1 MHAVGELPT
10 MIEKLLSTGIKG
22 RLFAFCVLAVITAAT
37 GSQISH
43 LQVDRSDEKLISR
56 ADEGWAALHQ
66 MQSDFGKEQ
75 TALIYVKSRN
85 LWTRERLLE
94 LQQVTFDL
102 EDLPSI
108 TSVSSLFSAT
118 NIRDKGEYVAAGPL
132 IDLVPRTDKK
142 IAELRDDASYS
153 PLMRRNVISADGL
166 STVISLGYEGDPED
180 PDLPLRIYQQI
191 EQQIIPLRKTFDTV
205 FQVGTPRLNQEI
217 DTGLFRDLR
226 VLVPLAVLV
235 LLLTITLFLR
245 SFRVLPIPLITSA
258 ITLVWTFGF
267 MAVVGIPLTL
277 LTAMVPAL
285 VMVIGSTEDVHL
297 IAAYMSNLKGDG
309 KDTRAIAIQLMAHKV
324 GLPVL
329 ITALTT
335 ALGFFANAFTPIPL
349 IREFAITSGF
359 AMLANLVVTVLSMPL
374 LLHLIG
380 PRKNPIAGNDAA
392 PTGLVGL
399 VVKVIEFL
407 SLRYP
412 KVIIV
417 CTIGLLALFGS
428 RIYEVRV
435 NNDPLSYFQ
444 PDHPFVVD
452 ANTLH
457 HDVAGLKIFSVTL
470 SSDDKALFR
479 TPSGIAKIAAVQAL
493 LDKTGLFDKTQ
504 SLADIIA
511 LMHQEFHAGDSN
523 YYRIPSSEEDIDLY
537 LSSLTRNDLKAF
549 VTDDYGRAR
558 IMIRHNLSDSIALNR
573 VLDDFR
579 EVVPIVLGPDVSY
592 ALTGKNLMINASA
605 DSLISGQISSLF
617 LILAVILILFS
628 FLYTSILAG
637 LLSLVPNIIP
647 VMMNF
652 GLMGFLGVPLNPG
665 TAMVAAIAIGVAV
678 DDTIHLMTRF
688 GAESRNHLHELD
700 AVRATIRGEAIP
712 IVSTSIALALG
723 FSVLGFSNFSIVAQ
737 FGLLAA
743 ATMLYALVSDL
754 LVMPILLKHL
764 RLATV
769 WDIVALQLDREVL
782 VRCPLFEGMSP
793 YETKKVVLL
802 SAMQDFERGEVVIE
816 KGTRTSGM
824 YVVLKGEAQVQFKR
838 GELKL
843 DIDNLKSGDVF
854 GEIGFSGEDV
864 ERTATV
870 VAAEPMTVVRIDAA
884 GARKGL
890 RFYPRIAARLHQNI
904 SNILGQRLVESHERL
919 ADVIKLHVG

>member
-1 MHAVGELPT
+1 
-10 MIEKLLSTGIKG
+10 MIEKLLSAGSKG
-22 RLFAFCVLAVITAAT
+22 RLVAFLVLVVLTAAA
-37 GSQISH
+37 GLQIPN
-43 LQVDRSDEKLISR
+43 LQVDRSDEKLISQ
-56 ADEGWAALHQ
+56 ADEGWDALRQ

-75 TALIYVKSRN
+75 TVLIYVRSKD

-94 LQQVTFDL
+94 LQKATFDL
-102 EDLPSI
+102 EDMPSI
-108 TSVSSLFSAT
+108 TSVSSLFTAT

-132 IDLVPRTDKK
+132 MDLVPRTAES
-142 IAELRDDASYS
+142 IAEIRDDAFYS
-153 PLMRRNVISADGL
+153 PLMRRSVISADGL
-166 STVISLGYEGDPED
+166 STVISLGYEGNADDPE
-180 PDLPLRIYQQI
+180 LPLRIYREIEAQI
-191 EQQIIPLRKTFDTV
+191 APLRANFDAV
-205 FQVGTPRLNQEI
+205 YQVGTPRLNNEI
-217 DTGLFRDLR
+217 DQGMFRDLR

-235 LLLTITLFLR
+235 LLLTIGFFLR
-245 SFRVLPIPLITSA
+245 SFRVLPIPLITSTL
-258 ITLVWTFGF
+258 TLVWTFGF
-267 MAVVGIPLTL
+267 MAVAGIPLTL

-297 IAAYMSNLKGDG
+297 VAAYMSNLGGSDKEA
-309 KDTRAIAIQLMAHKV
+309 RSIAIRLMANKV

-335 ALGFFANAFTPIPL
+335 ALGFAANAITPIPL
-349 IREFAITSGF
+349 IREFAMASAF
-359 AMLANLVVTVLSMPL
+359 AMLANLVVTVLSVPL
-374 LLHLIG
+374 LLQIFG
-380 PRKNPIAGNDAA
+380 PRVNPLAGKDSA
-392 PTGLVGL
+392 PTGAIGL
-399 VVKVIEFL
+399 VVRLIEFL
-407 SLRYP
+407 SMRYP
-412 KVIIV
+412 VVIIAGTV
-417 CTIGLLALFGS
+417 ALLAVFGS
-428 RIYEVRV
+428 KIYEIKI

-457 HDVAGLKIFSVTL
+457 RDVAGLKIFSVTL
-470 SSDDKALFR
+470 SSSIEELFK

-493 LDKTGLFDKTQ
+493 LDKTGIFDKTQ
-504 SLADIIA
+504 SLADIIT
-511 LMHQEFHAGDSN
+511 LMHQEFHAGDTN
-523 YYRIPSSEEDIDLY
+523 YYRVPSDSEDVDLY
-537 LSSLTRNDLKAF
+537 LSSITRKDLETF
-549 VTDDYGRAR
+549 VTEDYSRAR
-558 IMIRHNLSDSIALNR
+558 IMVRHNLTDSIALNR
-573 VLDDFR
+573 VLDEFR
-579 EVVPIVLGPDVSY
+579 EVVPIVLGPDVDY
-592 ALTGKNLMINASA
+592 TLTGKNLMINAAA

-617 LILAVILILFS
+617 LILAVILVLFS

-647 VMMNF
+647 VLMNF

-688 GAESRNHLHELD
+688 GAESRNHLHEAD
-700 AVRATIRGEAIP
+700 AVRATIRGEAVP

-723 FSVLGFSNFSIVAQ
+723 FSVLAFSNFSIVAE

-743 ATMLYALVSDL
+743 ATMLYALISDL

-782 VRCPLFEGMSP
+782 VRCPLFQGMSQ

-802 SAMQDFERGEVVIE
+802 SAMQDFEEGEVVIE
-816 KGTRTSGM
+816 KGSRSSGM
-824 YVVLKGEAQVQFKR
+824 YVVLKGEAQVQFQR
-838 GELKL
+838 GELQL
-843 DIDNLKSGDVF
+843 DIDNLKGGDVF

-870 VAAEPMTVVRIDAA
+870 IAAKPMTVVRIDAA

-904 SNILGQRLVESHERL
+904 SNILGQRLGEAHERL
-919 ADVIKLHVG
+919 ADVVNLHVG

>member
-1 MHAVGELPT
+1 
-10 MIEKLLSTGIKG
+10 MIEKLLSAGAKG
-22 RLFAFCVLAVITAAT
+22 RLFAFFALAIITGVT
-37 GSQISH
+37 GSQVSR
-43 LQVDRSDEKLISR
+43 LQVDRSDEKLISH
-56 ADEGWAALHQ
+56 ADEGWTALHQ

-75 TALIYVKSRN
+75 TALIYVKSGD

-108 TSVSSLFSAT
+108 TSVSSLFTAT
-118 NIRDKGEYVAAGPL
+118 NIRDKGDYVAAGPL
-132 IDLVPRTDKK
+132 MDLVPRSDEK
-142 IAELRDDASYS
+142 IAELRDDAFYS

-166 STVISLGYEGDPED
+166 STVISLSYEGDPDD
-180 PDLPLRIYQQI
+180 PDLPLHIYRQI
-191 EQQIIPLRKTFDTV
+191 EQQIDPLRKNFDAV
-205 FQVGTPRLNQEI
+205 FQVGTPRLNNEI
-217 DTGLFRDLR
+217 DAGLFRDLR

-235 LLLTITLFLR
+235 LLLTITFFLR
-245 SFRVLPIPLITSA
+245 SFRVLPIPLITAA

-267 MAVVGIPLTL
+267 MAMVGIPLTL

-309 KDTRAIAIQLMAHKV
+309 KATRAIAIQLMAHKV

-329 ITALTT
+329 ITSLTT

-359 AMLANLVVTVLSMPL
+359 SMVANLVVTVLAMPL

-380 PRKNPIAGNDAA
+380 PRTNLLAQDDAA
-392 PTGLVGL
+392 PKGLIGL
-399 VVKVIEFL
+399 IVKVIEFL

-412 KVIIV
+412 IIIIV
-417 CTIGLLALFGS
+417 GTIGLLGVFAS
-428 RIYEVRV
+428 KIYEVKI

-452 ANTLH
+452 ANTLSH
-457 HDVAGLKIFSVTL
+457 EVAGLKIFSVTL
-470 SSDDKALFR
+470 SSDDKELFR

-493 LDKTGLFDKTQ
+493 LDKTDLFDKTQ

-511 LMHQEFHAGDSN
+511 LMHQEFHAGDPN
-523 YYRIPSSEEDIDLY
+523 YYRVPSSEEDIDLY
-537 LSSLTRNDLKAF
+537 LSSLTRNDLKTC
-549 VTDDYGRAR
+549 VSEDYARAR
-558 IMIRHNLSDSIALNR
+558 IMVRHNLSNSIVLNR
-573 VLDDFR
+573 VLEDLR

-647 VMMNF
+647 VIMNF
-652 GLMGFLGVPLNPG
+652 GLMGYLGVPLNPG

-688 GAESRNHLHELD
+688 GAESRKHLHESD
-700 AVRATIRGEAIP
+700 AVRATIRGEATP

-723 FSVLGFSNFSIVAQ
+723 FSVLGFSDFSIVAE

-743 ATMLYALVSDL
+743 ATMLYAFVSDL
-754 LVMPILLKHL
+754 LIMPILLKHL

-769 WDIVALQLDREVL
+769 WDIVALRLDREVL
-782 VRCPLFEGMSP
+782 IRCPLFAGMSP

-802 SAMQDFERGEVVIE
+802 SAMQDFEQGEVVIE

-838 GELKL
+838 GELQL
-843 DIDNLKSGDVF
+843 DIDNLKAGNVF

-870 VAAEPMTVVRIDAA
+870 IAAKPMTVVRIDAA
-884 GARKGL
+884 SARKGL

-904 SNILGQRLVESHERL
+904 SNILGRRLVESHERL
-919 ADVIKLHVG
+919 ADVVKLHVG

>member
-1 MHAVGELPT
+1 
-10 MIEKLLSTGIKG
+10 
-22 RLFAFCVLAVITAAT
+22 
-37 GSQISH
+37 
-43 LQVDRSDEKLISR
+43 
-56 ADEGWAALHQ
+56 
-66 MQSDFGKEQ
+66 
-75 TALIYVKSRN
+75 
-85 LWTRERLLE
+85 
-94 LQQVTFDL
+94 
-102 EDLPSI
+102 
-108 TSVSSLFSAT
+108 
-118 NIRDKGEYVAAGPL
+118 
-132 IDLVPRTDKK
+132 
-142 IAELRDDASYS
+142 
-153 PLMRRNVISADGL
+153 
-166 STVISLGYEGDPED
+166 
-180 PDLPLRIYQQI
+180 
-191 EQQIIPLRKTFDTV
+191 
-205 FQVGTPRLNQEI
+205 
-217 DTGLFRDLR
+217 
-226 VLVPLAVLV
+226 
-235 LLLTITLFLR
+235 
-245 SFRVLPIPLITSA
+245 
-258 ITLVWTFGF
+258 

-297 IAAYMSNLKGDG
+297 IAEYMTNLKGDG
-309 KDTRAIAIQLMAHKV
+309 KDARAIAIQLMAHKV

-359 AMLANLVVTVLSMPL
+359 AMIANLVVTVLAMPL

-380 PRKNPIAGNDAA
+380 PRAEPLAENDAA
-392 PTGLVGL
+392 PKGLIGL
-399 VVKVIEFL
+399 IVRVIEFL

-412 KVIIV
+412 IVIIV
-417 CTIGLLALFGS
+417 CAIGILGLFGS
-428 RIYEVRV
+428 KIYAVKI

-444 PDHPFVVD
+444 PDHRFVVD

-457 HDVAGLKIFSVTL
+457 HEVAGLKIFSVTL
-470 SSDDKALFR
+470 ASDDKELFR
-479 TPSGIAKIAAVQAL
+479 TPLGIAKIAAVQAL
-493 LDKTGLFDKTQ
+493 LDKTELFDKTQ

-523 YYRIPSSEEDIDLY
+523 YHRIPSSEEDIDLY

-549 VTDDYGRAR
+549 VTEDYSRAR
-558 IMIRHNLSDSIALNR
+558 IMIRHNLSDSIVLNR
-573 VLDDFR
+573 ALDDFR

-605 DSLISGQISSLF
+605 DALISGQISSLF
-617 LILAVILILFS
+617 LILTVILILFS

-688 GAESRNHLHELD
+688 GAESRNHLHEAD
-700 AVRATIRGEAIP
+700 AVRATIRGETTP

-802 SAMQDFERGEVVIE
+802 SAMQDFEQGETVIK
-816 KGTRTSGM
+816 KGTHSSGM
-824 YVVLKGEAQVQFKR
+824 YVVLKGEAHVQFKR
-838 GELKL
+838 GELQL
-843 DIDNLKSGDVF
+843 DIDNLKAGDVF

-870 VAAEPMTVVRIDAA
+870 IAADSMTVVRIDAA
-884 GARKGL
+884 SARKGL

-919 ADVIKLHVG
+919 ADVIKLHAG